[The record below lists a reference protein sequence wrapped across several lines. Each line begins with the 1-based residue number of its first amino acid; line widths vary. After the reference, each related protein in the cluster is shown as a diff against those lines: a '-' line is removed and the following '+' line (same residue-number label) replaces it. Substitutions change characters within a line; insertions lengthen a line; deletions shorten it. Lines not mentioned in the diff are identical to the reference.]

1 MCMTV
6 FEVRAAASVCSSAR
20 DADAV
25 SGADSRP
32 NTDTFGDGR
41 LPLMLIM
48 DM

>member
-6 FEVRAAASVCSSAR
+6 FEVRAATSACSSAR

-32 NTDTFGDGR
+32 NTDTSGDGH
-41 LPLMLIM
+41 LPLMLIT